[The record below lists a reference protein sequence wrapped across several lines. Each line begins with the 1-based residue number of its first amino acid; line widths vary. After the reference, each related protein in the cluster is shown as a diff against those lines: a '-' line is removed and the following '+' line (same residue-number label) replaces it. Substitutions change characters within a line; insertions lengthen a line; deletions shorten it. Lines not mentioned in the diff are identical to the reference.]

1 MIQVA
6 AYVAT
11 NLIETQVV
19 VLIYFQSSKRRHIRF
34 LWLNQFCEFADK
46 FVCKYDGCEERKIVI
61 LLITDSPVEYQESL
75 NQGEISKVKTKLQS
89 ISKTF
94 ILA

>member
-19 VLIYFQSSKRRHIRF
+19 VLIYFQEA
-34 LWLNQFCEFADK
+34 L
-46 FVCKYDGCEERKIVI
+46 
-61 LLITDSPVEYQESL
+61 TDL
-75 NQGEISKVKTKLQS
+75 KT
-89 ISKTF
+89 
-94 ILA
+94 